1 MVYIRRKLDQKLEYS
16 INHYPVIAILGP
28 RQCGKSTLAD
38 QFISNVPNNIKLD
51 LERQSD
57 LIQLDEI
64 ELFLDLHKNKLICLD
79 EIQRKPD
86 MFVSL
91 RSYIDA
97 QKRNGLLLILG
108 SASRDLIKQSS
119 ETLAGR
125 ILYLELTPFLISE
138 LLVAYRKS
146 KFDIRRHWLRGGFPR
161 AYLAEEDE
169 LAFEWLSNFIRTY
182 LERDIPQLGFNYA
195 ASTMQR
201 FWKMLAHVHGQI
213 LNKSRLGES
222 LGVSHTTLG
231 SYVDLLDHTFMIRLL
246 EPFEANVKKRLV
258 KSPKIYFRDTGILH
272 SLLSINSFEDLFSN
286 PILGVSWEG
295 YAIENIISEMP
306 GWDPMFYRTSTGS
319 EIDLIMKKGDRI
331 IAFECKVSTS
341 PSLTREFWK
350 AIEDVRPERIIV
362 LAPVQNFYYLNE
374 NVSVCSPEY
383 FVMNKA
389 EIIKNKHR

>member
-1 MVYIRRKLDQKLEYS
+1 MVYIRRKLEQKLEYS

-138 LLVAYRKS
+138 LLVAYRES
-146 KFDIRRHWLRGGFPR
+146 TFDIRRHWLRGGFPR

-389 EIIKNKHR
+389 EIIKNKH

>member
-1 MVYIRRKLDQKLEYS
+1 MVYIRRKLEQKLEYS

-38 QFISNVPNNIKLD
+38 RFISNVPNNIKLD

-97 QKRNGLLLILG
+97 QKRNGLFLILG
-108 SASRDLIKQSS
+108 STSRDLIKQSS

-138 LLVAYRKS
+138 LQVANGES
-146 KFDIRRHWLRGGFPR
+146 TFDIRRHWLRGGFPR

-201 FWKMLAHVHGQI
+201 FWRMLAHVHGQI

-246 EPFEANVKKRLV
+246 EPYEANVKKRLV

-350 AIEDVRPERIIV
+350 AIEDVRPERSIV

-389 EIIKNKHR
+389 EIIKNKR

>member
-1 MVYIRRKLDQKLEYS
+1 MVYIRRKLEQKLEYS

-38 QFISNVPNNIKLD
+38 QFISNVPSNIKLD

-97 QKRNGLLLILG
+97 QKRNGLFLILG

-138 LLVAYRKS
+138 LLVAYRES
-146 KFDIRRHWLRGGFPR
+146 TFDIRRHWLRGGFPR

-182 LERDIPQLGFNYA
+182 LERDIPQLGFNYT

-341 PSLTREFWK
+341 PSLTGEFWK

-389 EIIKNKHR
+389 EIIKNKN

>member
-16 INHYPVIAILGP
+16 ISHYPVIAILGP

>member
-1 MVYIRRKLDQKLEYS
+1 MVYIRRKLEQKLEYS
-16 INHYPVIAILGP
+16 INHNPVIAILGP

-38 QFISNVPNNIKLD
+38 QFISNVPSNIKLD

-97 QKRNGLLLILG
+97 QKRNGLFLILG

-125 ILYLELTPFLISE
+125 ILYLELTLFLISE
-138 LLVAYRKS
+138 LLVANGES
-146 KFDIRRHWLRGGFPR
+146 TFDIRRHWLRGGFPR

-341 PSLTREFWK
+341 PSLTGEFWK

-389 EIIKNKHR
+389 EIIKNKN

>member
-1 MVYIRRKLDQKLEYS
+1 MVYIRRKLEQKLEYS

-138 LLVAYRKS
+138 LLVAYRES
-146 KFDIRRHWLRGGFPR
+146 TFDIRRHWLRGGFPR

-201 FWKMLAHVHGQI
+201 FCKMLAHVHGQI

-389 EIIKNKHR
+389 EIIKNKH

>member
-1 MVYIRRKLDQKLEYS
+1 
-16 INHYPVIAILGP
+16 
-28 RQCGKSTLAD
+28 
-38 QFISNVPNNIKLD
+38 
-51 LERQSD
+51 
-57 LIQLDEI
+57 
-64 ELFLDLHKNKLICLD
+64 
-79 EIQRKPD
+79 

-146 KFDIRRHWLRGGFPR
+146 TFDIRRHWLRGGFPR

>member
-1 MVYIRRKLDQKLEYS
+1 MVYIRRKLERKLEYS

-38 QFISNVPNNIKLD
+38 QFISNIQYKIKLD

-64 ELFLDLHKNKLICLD
+64 ELFLDLHQNELICLD

-86 MFVSL
+86 LFVSL

-97 QKRNGLLLILG
+97 QKRNGLFLILG

-138 LLVAYRKS
+138 LRVPHRES
-146 KFDIRRHWLRGGFPR
+146 TFDIRRHWLRGGFPR
-161 AYLAEEDE
+161 AYLAEHDE
-169 LAFEWLSNFIRTY
+169 PAFEWLSSFIRTY

-201 FWKMLAHVHGQI
+201 FWRMLAHVHGQI
-213 LNKSRLGES
+213 LNKSRLGDS

-231 SYVDLLDHTFMIRLL
+231 SYVDLLNQTFMIRLL
-246 EPFEANVKKRLV
+246 EPYEANVKKRLI

-286 PILGVSWEG
+286 PIIGVSWEG
-295 YAIENIISEMP
+295 YAIENIISEMA

-331 IAFECKVSTS
+331 IAFECKVSSS
-341 PSLTREFWK
+341 PSLTRESWT
-350 AIEDVRPERIIV
+350 AIEDVRPERSFV
-362 LAPVQNFYYLNE
+362 LAPVQNPYYLKE
-374 NVSVCSPEY
+374 NISVCSPEY
-383 FVMNKA
+383 FIMNK
-389 EIIKNKHR
+389 EKLIDN